1 MKFTEGQPAQNSFV
15 AAVPARFTPFTEYY
29 FQKKGVNR
37 IDQVLAKNNKLLK
50 LLDADKKT
58 KIKAFLKENDL
69 NIKEEADLIKVFE
82 FLNK

>member
-1 MKFTEGQPAQNSFV
+1 MIE
-15 AAVPARFTPFTEYY
+15 
-29 FQKKGVNR
+29 KGVNR

-50 LLDADKKT
+50 ILDADKKT
-58 KIKAFLKENDL
+58 KVKAFLKENDL